1 MPGAG
6 GDQAF
11 DFFYRLDA
19 AARANSRTVQR
30 GGGTRELELALQ
42 RPALQQRVDKSRMKN
57 VSRSRGVHGLNAKGW
72 SVVELRAVPS
82 EHTFFAQ
89 SCGGEPA
96 AKPALHGGQRFA
108 QIVFAGK
115 PAWNISASNQ
125 AIDIFQ

>member
-1 MPGAG
+1 MPGASG
-6 GDQAF
+6 HEALDGF
-11 DFFYRLDA
+11 DGLDA
-19 AARANSRTVQR
+19 PTCANSGAVQR
-30 GGGTRELELALQ
+30 GGGTRKLELALQ

-72 SVVELRAVPS
+72 SIVELRAVPS